1 MKNNS
6 LFQQCL
12 EILKRDDVKND
23 LKLLLNPLV
32 EFLLFEIR
40 PYAYIML
47 LILFMLI
54 ILSIAN
60 LLIILYYFRRS
71 DNKI

>member
-54 ILSIAN
+54 IPLNRQPVDYSV
-60 LLIILYYFRRS
+60 LF
-71 DNKI
+71 